1 MLQAFQDGTL
11 GTGVKLVVPSGTSYV
26 GVNIFSSVVTC
37 LDDLSERLCPKSMNI

>member
-1 MLQAFQDGTL
+1 MFQAFQDGTL

-37 LDDLSERLCPKSMNI
+37 ASTTSQNASAQNQ